1 MVTLSTTIQI
11 RTYLD
16 NHPSLARYRNAV
28 LFVSVAVLFGCS
40 FVAIE
45 TGLRELPP
53 LLFAS
58 LRFDVAAVAL
68 GGYVVFTQPRSTWL
82 PQTRSDLLG
91 IGVAGV
97 FLIALNNAL
106 LFVGQGTTTPAMAS
120 MMYGLNPVL
129 APIFAWWLLG
139 DRLSG
144 VGVLGI
150 VVALAGV
157 VVILQ
162 PSPATLTSAGTVGQ
176 GLVLGAAAA
185 VAIGSVL
192 LKRVTPEMGS
202 LPLTAWAAVLGA
214 AVLHG
219 ASLLVGESPTA
230 VVGVSR
236 STVASLLVV
245 GVPSTAV
252 AYAIRFELIDRI
264 GPVRTNLV
272 AYVVPIVAAVVGW
285 ALLGAGVSPVT
296 VAGFVVVIAGFT
308 LVERDAVRREVRRIR
323 CYRYRR
329 RETDSTGTAELPYPC
344 DD

>member
-1 MVTLSTTIQI
+1 
-11 RTYLD
+11 
-16 NHPSLARYRNAV
+16 
-28 LFVSVAVLFGCS
+28 
-40 FVAIE
+40 
-45 TGLRELPP
+45 
-53 LLFAS
+53 
-58 LRFDVAAVAL
+58 
-68 GGYVVFTQPRSTWL
+68 
-82 PQTRSDLLG
+82 
-91 IGVAGV
+91 
-97 FLIALNNAL
+97 
-106 LFVGQGTTTPAMAS
+106 MAS

-219 ASLLVGESPTA
+219 ASLLAGESPTA
-230 VVGVSR
+230 AVGVSR

-245 GVPSTAV
+245 GIPSTAV

-296 VAGFVVVIAGFT
+296 VAGFVVVITGFT

-329 RETDSTGTAELPYPC
+329 RETDSAGTAELPYPC

>member
-1 MVTLSTTIQI
+1 MALSTKI
-11 RTYLD
+11 RYRIFPDRIPPLG
-16 NHPSLARYRNAV
+16 RYRNMG
-28 LFVSVAVLFGCS
+28 LFVLVAVLFGCS

-68 GGYVVFTQPRSTWL
+68 GSYVVVTQPRSTWL
-82 PQTRSDLLG
+82 PRTRSDLLG

-120 MMYGLNPVL
+120 MMYGLSPVL
-129 APIFAWWLLG
+129 APIFAWRLLG

-150 VVALAGV
+150 AVALTGV

-162 PSPATLTSAGTVGQ
+162 PSLATLTSAGTVGQ
-176 GLVLGAAAA
+176 GLVLGAATA
-185 VAIGSVL
+185 VAVGSVL
-192 LKRVTPEMGS
+192 LKRVSPEMGS
-202 LPLTAWAAVLGA
+202 LPLTAWATVLGA

-219 ASLLVGESPTA
+219 TSVLAGEPPTA
-230 VVGVSR
+230 VIDVSLP
-236 STVASLLVV
+236 TVASLLVV
-245 GVPSTAV
+245 GVPSTAM
-252 AYAIRFELIDRI
+252 AYAIRFDLIERI
-264 GPVRTNLV
+264 GPVRTSLV

-285 ALLGAGVSPVT
+285 ALLGAGVSAVT
-296 VAGFVVVIAGFT
+296 VAGFAVVIAGFA
-308 LVERDAVRREVRRIR
+308 LVERGAVRREISRIR

-329 RETDSTGTAELPYPC
+329 RQTDSAGSAELPYPC